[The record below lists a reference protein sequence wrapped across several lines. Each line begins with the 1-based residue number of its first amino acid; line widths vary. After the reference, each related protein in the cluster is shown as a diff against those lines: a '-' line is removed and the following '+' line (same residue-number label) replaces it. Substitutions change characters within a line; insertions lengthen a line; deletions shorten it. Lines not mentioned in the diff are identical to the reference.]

1 VKLPEKI
8 KKSGNI
14 VLMTILACWLF
25 LLYFSGAVK
34 GPG

>member
-1 VKLPEKI
+1 
-8 KKSGNI
+8 
-14 VLMTILACWLF
+14 MTILACWLF